1 MLWCVYVASS
11 GTTTTSGP
19 GGPSQNGLVVSIV
32 IGAFVMFVATV
43 IGSVVSTQLFT
54 YLFPGALAV
63 LLCSESNKAKY
74 FFNKTTR
81 ERQQLHRV
89 REHEI

>member
-1 MLWCVYVASS
+1 LNNKAVSQECLYGTHVSLLWYVFTASS

-43 IGSVVSTQLFT
+43 IGSVVSTRLLLIYRPAAHAVF
-54 YLFPGALAV
+54 LSGAV
-63 LLCSESNKAKY
+63 P
-74 FFNKTTR
+74 
-81 ERQQLHRV
+81 
-89 REHEI
+89 